1 MTDYTELVKSLR
13 VCGKSLEAAAF
24 PEWDVCLYTQ
34 AADAIEELDNEI
46 QNKDGAETA
55 LRVAEEAKPRWV
67 SVAERLPRYGDWV
80 LGIGKKKGYY
90 VCEFRG
96 SHGLPWF
103 SANGRTLNIT
113 HWQPLPAPQRE
124 ETE

>member
-34 AADAIEELDNEI
+34 AADAIEELSKRIDRAVELYNRGVE
-46 QNKDGAETA
+46 KSAMWEA
-55 LRVAEEAKPRWV
+55 LE
-67 SVAERLPRYGDWV
+67 
-80 LGIGKKKGYY
+80 GISPEPPK
-90 VCEFRG
+90 
-96 SHGLPWF
+96 
-103 SANGRTLNIT
+103 
-113 HWQPLPAPQRE
+113 E